1 MLNVF
6 LILSWIHGTNQAN
19 CIFNLANE
27 HELIETPLQLH
38 DRSKG
43 AIVHNSGQAIDQE
56 LCMDVFDKIRQIE
69 YQTTKLKKTQNGL
82 TLKQFCDSKI
92 EELVKHYPK
101 EEHKIIYSV
110 YNYFKNYMS
119 FHAGDDLNLVSAW
132 GYGAY
137 NEIGAQGTQSF
148 DIVVKGGFSRLV
160 HCIVDEIGKQNIL
173 LEHEVIEIDWNSVP
187 ISVKVKN
194 NWDNLKVVTANY
206 VLITTSLGFLK
217 ANHRQLFVPNLPQKK
232 IEAIERMGFGKVA
245 KIFLYYSRPF
255 WSRGTLENLKFA
267 RDDQQYDKQSDQD
280 WTLRINGFE
289 EVVDNP
295 NVIQAWVSGEE
306 TISLEMAKEQEIVER
321 CIKLLRQFTGDPSIG
336 RPDSIL
342 KTEWCSNRFI
352 GGSYSYPTTKTLAN
366 DHCVI
371 GESIFMPN
379 SVSPLLLFAGEATH
393 DCYFSTVHGA
403 RLTGL
408 MRANDIIKSF
418 NKH

>member
-1 MLNVF
+1 
-6 LILSWIHGTNQAN
+6 
-19 CIFNLANE
+19 
-27 HELIETPLQLH
+27 
-38 DRSKG
+38 
-43 AIVHNSGQAIDQE
+43 
-56 LCMDVFDKIRQIE
+56 MDVFDKIRQIE
-69 YQTTKLKKTQNGL
+69 YQTTKLKKVENGL
-82 TLKQFCDSKI
+82 TLKQFCDSRI
-92 EELVKHYPK
+92 AELVKNYPK
-101 EEHKIIYSV
+101 SEHKIIDSI

-137 NEIGAQGTQSF
+137 NEIGARGTQSF

-173 LEHEVIEIDWNSVP
+173 LEHEVIEIDWNSLP

-194 NWDNLKVVTANY
+194 NSDAFKIVTSNY
-206 VLITTSLGFLK
+206 VLITTPLGFLK

-232 IEAIERMGFGKVA
+232 IEAIERMGFGRVA
-245 KIFLYYSRPF
+245 KIFLYYCRPF

-267 RDDQQYDKQSDQD
+267 RDDQQCDQD
-280 WTLRINGFE
+280 WDQDWSHRINGFE

-306 TISLEMAKEQEIVER
+306 TISLEMATQQEIVER
-321 CIKLLRQFTGDPSIG
+321 CTQLLRQFTGDPSIG
-336 RPDSIL
+336 RPDSVL
-342 KTEWCSNRFI
+342 KTEWCSNPFI

-366 DHCVI
+366 DHQVI
-371 GESIFMPN
+371 GESLQMPN
-379 SVSPLLLFAGEATH
+379 ESEPRILFAGEATH

-408 MRANDIIKSF
+408 LRANHIIKSF
-418 NKH
+418 NKVNDNSFK